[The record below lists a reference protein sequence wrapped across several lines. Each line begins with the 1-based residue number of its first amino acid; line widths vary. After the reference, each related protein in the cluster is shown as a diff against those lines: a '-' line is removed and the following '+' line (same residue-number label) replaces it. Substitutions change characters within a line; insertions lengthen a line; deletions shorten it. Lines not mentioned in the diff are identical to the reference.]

1 MRRIRGFTLIE
12 LMIVVVVIALLA
24 MVAYPSYQNSMRKS
38 RRASAQTHLMD
49 LAQRQ
54 QQYFLDNRG
63 YATKAQLNVLEP
75 AEVSQFYTVTVTPNN
90 AATPPTFLITA
101 APLAGGAQ
109 APDGSL
115 TINQAGAKTPT
126 DKW

>member
-38 RRASAQTHLMD
+38 RRASAQTYLMD
-49 LAQRQ
+49 LAQREQ
-54 QQYFLDNRG
+54 QFFLDNRR
-63 YATKAQLNVLEP
+63 YASKADLNVVEP
-75 AEVSQFYTVTVTPNN
+75 AEVARYYDVTVTIDN
-90 AATPPTFLITA
+90 AAAPPTFVITA
-101 APLAGGAQ
+101 TPSLAIQ
-109 APDGSL
+109 QPDGSL